1 MTLEQCE
8 AKLFEIL
15 KPLNWGFC
23 LTREKWNHSNG
34 ATSDLCKVFIIP
46 RQTAAKRINEIEI
59 VRVTWQLACD
69 VAIDEIEK
77 IKQALAWGDEVI
89 ESEFEQI
96 MNKV

>member
-8 AKLFEIL
+8 VELLKIL
-15 KPLNWGFC
+15 EPLGWGFC

-34 ATSDLCKVFIIP
+34 TKSDLCKVFVIP
-46 RQTAAKRINEIEI
+46 KQIAAERINEIEI

-77 IKQALAWGDEVI
+77 TKQALAWGDKAVENEVVAP
-89 ESEFEQI
+89 F
-96 MNKV
+96 

>member
-8 AKLFEIL
+8 AKLLEIL

-46 RQTAAKRINEIEI
+46 RQAASKEIKEIEIVKVTWQLVYDVAINEIEK
-59 VRVTWQLACD
+59 TK
-69 VAIDEIEK
+69 E
-77 IKQALAWGDEVI
+77 ALAWDDKVV
-89 ESEFEQI
+89 ESETVAPF
-96 MNKV
+96 